1 MSFSPRGDMVG
12 AMTQD
17 IEGKQ
22 RKEGIRFA
30 ERIKRDDPNHG
41 KYYCH
46 HGKYVDSLRDLTKC
60 ERCVE
65 AVITFMTNY

>member
-1 MSFSPRGDMVG
+1 
-12 AMTQD
+12 MTQD

-30 ERIKRDDPNHG
+30 ERIKRTNPDHG

-46 HGKYVDSLRDLTKC
+46 HGMYVDITRDLTKC
-60 ERCVE
+60 EPCVK
-65 AVITFMTNY
+65 AVVTFMVTY